1 MKSSNRWSCLKSP
14 RYPLFSK
21 KVRMPSSM
29 FSKPLVRDADGIVE
43 SLAEDEPPDD
53 KVQTHFRISPAVMPR
68 VPGSRV
74 VRVRVA
80 VVKCTKRS

>member
-1 MKSSNRWSCLKSP
+1 
-14 RYPLFSK
+14 
-21 KVRMPSSM
+21 M
-29 FSKPLVRDADGIVE
+29 FSEPLVLDAGGIVE
-43 SLAEDEPPDD
+43 SLAEDELPVD
-53 KVQTHFRISPAVMPR
+53 KVQIHFKISPAVMPR